1 MYYTKLPVFMFFI
14 IPIFISILIYYFK
27 YILNN
32 DIIPSKPM
40 RIYNTLYVRFHK
52 DYFMEILADQNYIF
66 KVYDGICSDTFDIND
81 VKDFFVKNI
90 IDLNR
95 NKSIEELN
103 IGLITDRNRYINKTF
118 KINKTYKNKNPIIMF
133 SRNRIFA
140 MNNKNVI
147 LDNKTLYSIYNIT
160 KNQWGYS
167 YFRCEKGSI
176 CYKTPFV
183 LDIINVST
191 STIKNNIEEIIEK
204 HYDCRKNDVLLMRE
218 LHYKRNLTYHEEIE
232 DDIDCNILKYK
243 YREKCIKYV
252 NTKNITLYSNKY
264 DLKFRY
270 NNSKYTNDCMEYIYD
285 LISIR
290 KNYEYYGEQKLYIK
304 IITALC

>member
-1 MYYTKLPVFMFFI
+1 MYYTKLPVFIFFI
-14 IPIFISILIYYFK
+14 IPIFISILMYYFK
-27 YILNN
+27 YVSDN

-66 KVYDGICSDTFDIND
+66 KLYDGMCSDTFDIND
-81 VKDFFVKNI
+81 VKDFFVIDI

-95 NKSIEELN
+95 NESIKELN
-103 IGLITDRNRYINKTF
+103 IGLMTNRNKYINKTF

-133 SRNRIFA
+133 SRNSRFA

-160 KNQWGYS
+160 KNQWGHP
-167 YFRCEKGSI
+167 YFRCKRGFI
-176 CYKTPFV
+176 CYKNPIV
-183 LDIINVST
+183 LDIINITT
-191 STIKNNIEEIIEK
+191 STIKNNIEKIVEK
-204 HYDCRKNDVLLMRE
+204 QYDCRNNDISLMRE

-232 DDIDCNILKYK
+232 DDIDCNMLKYK
-243 YREKCIKYV
+243 YRDKCIKYV

-264 DLKFRY
+264 DIKFSY
-270 NNSKYTNDCMEYIYD
+270 NNSKYSNNCMEYIYD

-290 KNYEYYGEQKLYIK
+290 SNIEYYGNQKYYVRK
-304 IITALC
+304 INALC

>member
-1 MYYTKLPVFMFFI
+1 MYYTKLPVFIFFI

-27 YILNN
+27 YILDN

-40 RIYNTLYVRFHK
+40 RIYNTLYVRFYK
-52 DYFMEILADQNYIF
+52 DYFMEILTDQNYIF
-66 KVYDGICSDTFDIND
+66 KVYDGMCSDTFDIND
-81 VKDFFVKNI
+81 IKDFFVKDI

-95 NKSIEELN
+95 NESIEELN
-103 IGLITDRNRYINKTF
+103 IGLMTDRNRYINKTF

-133 SRNRIFA
+133 SRNRRFA

-167 YFRCEKGSI
+167 YFRCKRGFI
-176 CYKTPFV
+176 CYKNPIV
-183 LDIINVST
+183 LDIINVTT
-191 STIKNNIEEIIEK
+191 SLIKNNIEEIVEK
-204 HYDCRKNDVLLMRE
+204 QYDCRNNDVSLMRE

-232 DDIDCNILKYK
+232 DDIDCNMLKDKYK
-243 YREKCIKYV
+243 EKCIKYV
-252 NTKNITLYSNKY
+252 NTKNITLYSDKY
-264 DLKFRY
+264 DVKFSY

-285 LISIR
+285 LIFIR
-290 KNYEYYGEQKLYIK
+290 RNCEYYGDQKFYIK
-304 IITALC
+304 IINALC